1 GNFDI
6 VGQLNGRWSNDYK
19 DGDGN
24 VVPGSNDTTKS
35 GFLKARWRLAPGHT
49 LTGTYIGF
57 NSKFEDQVDSEGAL
71 RDTAVNNRQM
81 TLGYTFTSPSNP
93 LIDFNAKV
101 YKNTT
106 ELEQI
111 RKTSTSATQYDP
123 SLFPFFPP
131 APYPPAACAH
141 IPGSTPIFVGQG
153 ACSSTT
159 TFPSGSQRSFNVDTV
174 GFDVHNTSRL
184 NWGSTGL
191 ALTYGG
197 DLFRDRVNNFDPFE
211 AGDELTPSGERQ
223 VSGAFIQAHLKMFDT
238 VDVIGAMRY
247 DSYQLE
253 SNTTQNSGERVS
265 PKATIGYTPLPG
277 FTFFTT
283 YAEGYRAPA
292 VTETLISG
300 VHVPPANFSLLP
312 NPDLRP
318 EVAHN
323 LEAGLNVKLDGV
335 IMRGDS
341 FRAKFVAFRNKIE
354 DYIDTVFI
362 EGAFGPPIFSDDRI
376 QYQNINKAKL
386 EGVEIEAAY
395 DARQWF
401 FGLAAHRIRGINED
415 TGAGLYNA
423 PADQVTLTG
432 GFRAFDEKLI
442 AGARVKLVAAQDR
455 FAETFSSSGL
465 AVHEH
470 SDGYAL
476 LDLFGQYQFNENAVM
491 NLNIDNVFDKNYR
504 QHLDQYNS
512 PGLRARLGMTVR
524 LGG

>member
-1 GNFDI
+1 MLAPAFVLIAASAEAQTIALDGIVITSTKTEEAAIDVLGGSSAIGRTQLDTEFQPDKVSEVLRTMPGVTTQETARDTATAVNIRGLQDFGRVNILIEGARQNFQRSGHTANGVFYIEPEMIKRVDVTRGPTATIYGSGAIGGVVAFDLLDADDILKPGETMAGRLRTRGSTNDEGKLASQTAAVRIGNFDI

-292 VTETLISG
+292 
-300 VHVPPANFSLLP
+300 
-312 NPDLRP
+312 
-318 EVAHN
+318 
-323 LEAGLNVKLDGV
+323 
-335 IMRGDS
+335 
-341 FRAKFVAFRNKIE
+341 
-354 DYIDTVFI
+354 
-362 EGAFGPPIFSDDRI
+362 
-376 QYQNINKAKL
+376 
-386 EGVEIEAAY
+386 
-395 DARQWF
+395 
-401 FGLAAHRIRGINED
+401 
-415 TGAGLYNA
+415 
-423 PADQVTLTG
+423 
-432 GFRAFDEKLI
+432 
-442 AGARVKLVAAQDR
+442 
-455 FAETFSSSGL
+455 
-465 AVHEH
+465 
-470 SDGYAL
+470 
-476 LDLFGQYQFNENAVM
+476 
-491 NLNIDNVFDKNYR
+491 
-504 QHLDQYNS
+504 
-512 PGLRARLGMTVR
+512 
-524 LGG
+524 